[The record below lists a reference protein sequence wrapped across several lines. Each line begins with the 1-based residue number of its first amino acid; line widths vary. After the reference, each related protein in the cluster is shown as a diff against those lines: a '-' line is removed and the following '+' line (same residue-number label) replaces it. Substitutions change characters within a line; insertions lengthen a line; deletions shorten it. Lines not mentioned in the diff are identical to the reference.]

1 MGDIS
6 RILPSDEGLNH
17 QIAQTFASVVHPDL
31 SWTEKV
37 WTTMARKDGALQVDF
52 GLGKYLNRGV
62 MDAFGG
68 ISRDREQ
75 WTVRASRELASD
87 VERSAVGPLRYEIVE
102 SFKRVRVILEET
114 KIQPIAFDLT
124 FECILPPLFEER
136 HLQRDS
142 SGFRVISDVVRY
154 HQSGT
159 VSGWVQLDGKRHA
172 ARPEEWFAF
181 RDHSWGIRSNVG
193 VEPTDIRS
201 QPFYADQRFHMHW
214 SPMVLYGPD
223 GSLVEIHSYYLATSE
238 EPFYSSAYV
247 NTPNGAQEQII
258 RTEPQLKYDR
268 ATRMLTGGAIIFFTA
283 SGEKQTISV
292 TPISDTG
299 FHLGTGLY
307 LGFDG
312 FFHGMWRGPLHID
325 GEYIADC
332 QQPDVLR
339 RIHQVRDRPVRV
351 SDGIRHGFGIVE
363 STITGAWPRLG
374 IGVENSYL

>member
-1 MGDIS
+1 MNDIA

-37 WTTMARKDGALQVDF
+37 WATIARKDGSLQVDF

-68 ISRDREQ
+68 ISRNREQ
-75 WTVRASRELASD
+75 WTVRGSRELAAD
-87 VERSAVGPLRYEIVE
+87 PERSEVGPLRYEVLDPF
-102 SFKRVRVILEET
+102 SKVRVLLEEN
-114 KIQPIAFDLT
+114 KIQPISFDLT
-124 FECILPPLFEER
+124 FECILPPFFEDR

-154 HQSGT
+154 HQAGT
-159 VSGWVQLDGKRHA
+159 VSGWIRLDGQVHT
-172 ARPEEWFAF
+172 ARPDEWFAF

-201 QPFYADQRFHMHW
+201 QPFYADTRFHMHW
-214 SPMVLYGPD
+214 SPMVLSGPD
-223 GSLVEIHSYYLATSE
+223 GRTVEIHSYYLATGD
-238 EPFYSSAYV
+238 EPFYASAYV
-247 NTPNGAQEQII
+247 NKPDGSQERII
-258 RTEPQLKYDR
+258 RTEPELSYDPD
-268 ATRMLTGGAIIFFTA
+268 TRMLTGGAITFHIA
-283 SGEKQTISV
+283 SGEKRRITV
-292 TPISDTG
+292 TPAGETG

-312 FFHGMWRGPLHID
+312 FFHGMWRGPLHLD

-332 QQPDVLR
+332 RSPDVLP
-339 RIHQVRDRPVRV
+339 RIHQVRDRPVIV
-351 SDGIRHGFGIVE
+351 SDGAMHGFGIVE
-363 STITGAWPRLG
+363 STITGAWPGLG
-374 IGVENSYL
+374 LSVEKSYL